1 MKRAGI
7 AFCAAVNARR
17 FDLLVQREQLP
28 FAVKNPPSHYNLA
41 EAFEL
46 RLFLDL
52 MEQGG
57 VSMDLAREIIV
68 SGLGKLERKTNYLHP
83 LDQAKAEGD
92 LWLGFALIH
101 NPAMGEGEAAW
112 HSFPVY
118 GRLAEVYTNAA
129 GEAAQ
134 FDAGAELVRVVTVNA
149 SRAARFVRAKA
160 DELGLPEAKDFA
172 HIWDRSNRAEAE

>member
-7 AFCAAVNARR
+7 AFCAEVSARR
-17 FDLLVQREQLP
+17 FDLYVQREQLP
-28 FAVKNPPSHYNLA
+28 FAVKNPPAHYTQS

-57 VSMDLAREIIV
+57 VSMDLARDVIV
-68 SGLGKLERKTNYLHP
+68 SGLGKLERKTGYLHP
-83 LDQAKAEGD
+83 LNHPKVEGD
-92 LWLGFALIH
+92 LWLGFAMIH

-112 HSFPVY
+112 HSFPVC
-118 GRLAEVYTNAA
+118 GRLADIAEQAQA
-129 GEAAQ
+129 EAAE
-134 FDAGAELVRVVTVNA
+134 FDEGTELVRVVTVNA

-160 DELGLPEAKDFA
+160 DEMGLPEAKDFA
-172 HIWDRSNRAEAE
+172 LVWDRSHRAETE